1 MKVIAHADKDT
12 LLVEATSGKTY
23 VIGIYRD
30 SSNPEE
36 IKELVVGLQR
46 DGGTTKEDKE
56 IAAMVFDKHT
66 EGRGRWGQGDVDL
79 TEVYKKLTPEQRKLL
94 YDKEE

>member
-1 MKVIAHADKDT
+1 MKVVAHANEDA

-23 VIGIYRD
+23 VISVYHD
-30 SSNPEE
+30 SSNPKE
-36 IKELVVGLQR
+36 IKELVVALQR
-46 DGGTTKEDKE
+46 EGRTTNEDKE

-66 EGRGRWGQGDVDL
+66 EGKGRWGQGSIDL
-79 TEVYKKLTPEQRKLL
+79 TEVYKKLTKEQRKLL